1 MTDNSYSQYA
11 DKGVC
16 FSRLGATNGMH
27 VAPEKVA
34 DSHITFAPLQY

>member
-16 FSRLGATNGMH
+16 FSRFGASNAVH
-27 VAPEKVA
+27 VATEK
-34 DSHITFAPLQY
+34 LQTRT